1 MRTQVAQVYFCKYYS
16 STSLD
21 VELNTSYLPPYTTY
35 SVD

>member
-1 MRTQVAQVYFCKYYS
+1 MRTQAAQVYFCKYYF

-21 VELNTSYLPPYTTY
+21 VKLNTSYLTPYTTY